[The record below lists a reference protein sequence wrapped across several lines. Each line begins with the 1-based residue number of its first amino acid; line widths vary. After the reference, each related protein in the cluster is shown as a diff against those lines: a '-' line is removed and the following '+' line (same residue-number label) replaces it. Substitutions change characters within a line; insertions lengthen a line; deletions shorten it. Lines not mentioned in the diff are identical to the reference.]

1 MNPVAITTP
10 GPGELVIILLIFV
23 MLFGAKKLPELGGSI
38 GKTIKNFKRGVE
50 EGQEDDGEGAPPP
63 PSSQPPESST
73 PASRDVQ

>member
-23 MLFGAKKLPELGGSI
+23 MLFGAKKLPELGDSI

-50 EGQEDDGEGAPPP
+50 EGKDDDGEDTPPA

-73 PASRDVQ
+73 PAARDVQ